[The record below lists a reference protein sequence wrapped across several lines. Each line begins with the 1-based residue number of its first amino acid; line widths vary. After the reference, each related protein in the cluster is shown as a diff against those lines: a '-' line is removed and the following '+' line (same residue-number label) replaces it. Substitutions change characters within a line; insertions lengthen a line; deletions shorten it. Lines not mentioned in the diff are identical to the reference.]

1 MFIMIKALQNA
12 LALILVLAPTTLLA
26 DAVYLADE
34 SVIKGE
40 IISLDG
46 EALEIETSFAGTLTV
61 ERDAIDGL
69 ATDEPMVITT
79 EEGDEVEG
87 RLAFVPGEGQRI
99 ADSAF
104 GTTTFELSRLSAL
117 RGAGEP
123 SPAEVRLAELRERR
137 ANLWSGQLLVG
148 LGGTSGNS
156 ESRSLNFGARAKRE
170 AEDDRL
176 FLNLLVNK
184 AQQDGVESADE
195 KIGTVRLERDFS
207 ERFFVFAQTEAERD
221 DFENIDFR
229 STTTLGPGYFF
240 LERPGHQLKG
250 RMGLGYEYI
259 ARNTGQDESEAVL
272 TLGYDYLL
280 DVSDWF
286 QFTHNL
292 TVIPQVSDSPADNFR
307 VDSTLA
313 LEAPLGG
320 SSLWSLAA
328 QYRHQYNNNPEPGVE
343 DLDATYLLNLARTFE

>member
-1 MFIMIKALQNA
+1 MFIMIKALHRVLVLTLA
-12 LALILVLAPTTLLA
+12 LAAPATIA
-26 DAVYLADE
+26 DVVYLDDE

-40 IISLDG
+40 IVSLDG
-46 EALEIETSFAGTLTV
+46 ESLEVETDFAGTLTI
-61 ERDAIDGL
+61 ERDAIEGL
-69 ATDEPMVITT
+69 ATDEPVVITT
-79 EEGDEVEG
+79 EDGDEVEA
-87 RLAFVPGEGQRI
+87 RLAYVPGEGQRI

-104 GTTTFELSRLSAL
+104 GTTTFELSRLSAV
-117 RGAGEP
+117 RGVGEP
-123 SPAEVRLAELRERR
+123 SPAEIRLAELREKR

-156 ESRSLNFGARAKRE
+156 ESRSLNFGARARRE

-176 FLNLLVNK
+176 YLSLLVNK

-195 KIGTVRLERDFS
+195 KLGTVRLERDFS
-207 ERFFVFAQTEAERD
+207 RSFFLFAQTEAERD

-229 STTTLGPGYFF
+229 STTTLGPGYYF
-240 LERPGHQLKG
+240 LQRPGHELKG

-259 ARNTGQDESEAVL
+259 SRIVGQDESEAVV

-292 TVIPQVSDSPADNFR
+292 TVIPQISDSPSDNFR

-313 LEAPLGG
+313 VEAPLGG
-320 SSLWSLAA
+320 SPAWSLAA

-343 DLDATYLLNLARTFE
+343 DLDTSYLLNLARSFE